1 MSLYTINDVEL
12 EIDMED
18 YDFQKK
24 YEDAFEKMEED
35 EKELQ
40 KVGKPSELTKGYCEM
55 FRKLFDNI
63 FGSGTSDKLFGTKY
77 NMKETDRVY
86 EEFIFICSEQAKK
99 ANERRNKLINKY
111 KPNRAQR
118 RALK

>member
-1 MSLYTINDVEL
+1 MSLYTINGVEL

-24 YEDAFEKMEED
+24 YEDAFEKMEKE

-40 KVGKPSELTKGYCEM
+40 KIGKKSDITKRYCEM
-55 FRKLFDNI
+55 FNHLFDDIFGEGTAEKLFEGKFNAR
-63 FGSGTSDKLFGTKY
+63 K
-77 NMKETDRVY
+77 TDEVY
-86 EEFIFICSEQAKK
+86 EEFISICTEQAKAAQNRK
-99 ANERRNKLINKY
+99 NKLVNKY

-118 RALK
+118 RAK